1 MKKQTNIRYFTVLA
15 VLLAAGMSGYWYST
29 GLPLPQIINIG
40 FAILLAALPIPLWL
54 SRPVALAR
62 GAKRA
67 AKEEEILLAHP
78 AVIAE
83 TAKLDTLVVAK
94 DGIVTEGN
102 PYIAALV
109 PEGISQGALLGLA
122 ASAVR
127 DSSNPLFQAIYRTAI
142 ERRQHLQRLS
152 AANEFPGY
160 GVEALINRSPLRVGK
175 GEWLQQE
182 GIEISANLL
191 TKADQLAQRG
201 QTTVFVAND
210 KYCRGII
217 ALADEIP
224 QDNITAFHKLHRQKI
239 KLIML
244 TGDSRRTANAVRKQA
259 HLDEVCSNLS
269 PQDKV
274 REIQLLRAHG
284 ATMAMA
290 GSLDSDTAAMAAAD
304 LSIHVGALPEE
315 PAGDMENPA
324 RPFPMTFSIVL
335 QSGKL
340 WDLSTLIDI
349 SRKTMGI
356 VKTNRFIAAVTW
368 LILLP
373 PALGLLHVFGGPFLP
388 PFCAAAMQ
396 LTAAVLILL
405 NSLRA

>member
-1 MKKQTNIRYFTVLA
+1 MKKQANIRYFTVLA

-29 GLPLPQIINIG
+29 GLPLPETINI
-40 FAILLAALPIPLWL
+40 FAAILLAGLPIPLWL

-67 AKEEEILLAHP
+67 AKEDIDLASP

-83 TAKLDTLVVAK
+83 TAKIDTLAVAK
-94 DGIVTEGN
+94 GGIVTEGR
-102 PYIAALV
+102 PYVAALV
-109 PEGISQGALLGLA
+109 PEGISQGALLALA

-127 DSSNPLFQAIYRTAI
+127 DSSQPLYQAIYQTAI
-142 ERRQHLQRLS
+142 ERRLHLQRLS

-160 GVEALINRSPLRVGK
+160 GVEALINRSPLRVGR
-175 GEWLQQE
+175 GEWLQEE

-191 TKADQLAQRG
+191 TKADQLSQRG

-217 ALADEIP
+217 AMADEIP
-224 QDNITAFHKLHRQKI
+224 QDNITAFHKFHRQRL
-239 KLIML
+239 KLVML
-244 TGDSRRTANAVRKQA
+244 TSDSRRTANAVRKQA
-259 HLDEVCSNLS
+259 AIDEAHANLS

-284 ATMAMA
+284 ATLAMA
-290 GSLDSDTAAMAAAD
+290 GNPATDMPAMAAAD
-304 LSIHVGALPEE
+304 LSIHVGALPETPVSADAPQAP
-315 PAGDMENPA
+315 PA
-324 RPFPMTFSIVL
+324 FSIVL
-335 QSGKL
+335 KSGKL
-340 WDLSTLIDI
+340 WDFSSLLTI
-349 SRKTMGI
+349 SRSTMSI
-356 VKTNRFIAAVTW
+356 VKANRILAAIAW
-368 LILLP
+368 LLLLP

-388 PFCAAAMQ
+388 PFCAATGQ
-396 LTAAVLILL
+396 LLAAILILL